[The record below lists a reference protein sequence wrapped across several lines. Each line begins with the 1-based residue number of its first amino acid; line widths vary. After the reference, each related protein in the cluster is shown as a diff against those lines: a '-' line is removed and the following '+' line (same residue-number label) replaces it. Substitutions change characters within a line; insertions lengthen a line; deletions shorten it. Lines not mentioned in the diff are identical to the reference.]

1 MDNNHLSKKKNVG
14 GIVLDILTIGMLFAS
29 FTALF
34 YSGFILKA
42 ASFPL
47 GALCAITAAGMLL
60 LFFIGNISCLSSKTK
75 NDSLSVGFLV
85 FSAVQL
91 VALIVNLALLLGLMI
106 KLFSVDDLASRLTY
120 VITVSLVLI
129 GYVASISYFSA
140 GNAADTDDE
149 EDDSKE
155 DYSEDDE
162 EEDSDEEEVY
172 EEDEENPEDD
182 SEDELYEYEL
192 SEEEDSDDETD
203 EDAADDELTETD
215 LEETVITE

>member
-149 EDDSKE
+149 ED
-155 DYSEDDE
+155 
-162 EEDSDEEEVY
+162 SDEEEVY
-172 EEDEENPEDD
+172 EEDEENPEED